1 VIFLDT
7 NVVSELT
14 KPLPDPWV
22 IAWMNSQ
29 ILENL
34 FITAIT
40 IAEMRFGI
48 MILPEGKRREQL
60 DSALSRSVALFEDR
74 IVPFDTLAADAYA
87 LLASNARSDGHGL
100 PIADGY
106 IAAIALSRQFTL
118 ATRDAA
124 LLRIPEIRA
133 INPLEAQK

>member
-1 VIFLDT
+1 MIILDT

-14 KPLPDPWV
+14 KPLPDPRV
-22 IAWMNSQ
+22 FAWMNSQ

-40 IAEMRFGI
+40 VAEMRFGI

-60 DSALSRSVALFEDR
+60 GSALSRSVALFEGR
-74 IVPFDTLAADAYA
+74 IAPFDMRATDTYA
-87 LLASNARSDGHGL
+87 LLASNARTIGHGL
-100 PIADGY
+100 PLADGY
-106 IAAIALSRQFTL
+106 IAAIAVSRQFTL

-124 LLRIPEIRA
+124 ILRIPEISA
-133 INPLEAQK
+133 INPWEAPK

>member
-1 VIFLDT
+1 MIVLDT

-14 KPLPDPWV
+14 KAWPDPLV

-40 IAEMRFGI
+40 LAEMRFGI

-60 DSALSRSVALFEDR
+60 GSALSRSVALFEGR
-74 IVPFDTLAADAYA
+74 IAPFDMLAADAYA
-87 LLASNARSDGHGL
+87 SLASSARTIGHGL
-100 PIADGY
+100 PMADGY
-106 IAAIALSRQFTL
+106 IAAIAVSREFTL

-124 LLRIPEIRA
+124 LLRIADISA
-133 INPLEAQK
+133 INPWDALT